1 MADKDQESNPIREAS
16 KQHCRIISLMP
27 LFFLN
32 YLITRCLKERGDDS
46 FMTVL
51 VFTKY
56 ILFFRKRNM
65 LQQQLKEAIRDKN
78 SQSTAIFGTQAN
90 LY

>member
-32 YLITRCLKERGDDS
+32 YLITRCLKERGEDS
-46 FMTVL
+46 FLTFL

-56 ILFFRKRNM
+56 IFRKRNM
-65 LQQQLKEAIRDKN
+65 LQQQLKEASRDKN
-78 SQSTAIFGTQAN
+78 SQSTAIFGTQVN
-90 LY
+90 LC